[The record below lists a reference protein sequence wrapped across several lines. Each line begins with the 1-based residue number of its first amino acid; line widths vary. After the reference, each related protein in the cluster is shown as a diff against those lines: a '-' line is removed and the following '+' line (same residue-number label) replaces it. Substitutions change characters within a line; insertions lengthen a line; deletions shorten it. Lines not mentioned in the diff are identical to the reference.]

1 MQKSLPDKTAS
12 ASQTKGYK
20 PDHSR
25 PHGCDKTQFFHRQTF
40 SVMHRWRGGFI
51 TDFPIHNTFPNAQ
64 CCQAWLK
71 IINNL
76 TRRMDRFVCTAQC
89 RQARLKIAQYV
100 PSARFYA
107 LKDKCWEKSK
117 EKPLSSLPKARAQ
130 QRGARNSIQ
139 LSKNFLLAVYQPET
153 LNPTHAAQAHPGG
166 PFDH

>member
-1 MQKSLPDKTAS
+1 MVENYQQSHAADGSLCM
-12 ASQTKGYK
+12 
-20 PDHSR
+20 
-25 PHGCDKTQFFHRQTF
+25 HGT
-40 SVMHRWRGGFI
+40 
-51 TDFPIHNTFPNAQ
+51 
-64 CCQAWLK
+64 
-71 IINNL
+71 
-76 TRRMDRFVCTAQC
+76 
-89 RQARLKIAQYV
+89 V
-100 PSARFYA
+100 PSGTIENSPVRSSARFYA